1 LGNFG
6 NVVSNSVPSSKDS
19 FSLDC
24 FIALGTGTNDHIF
37 FYKILALNIQPFV
50 YIFMGTMFW
59 VILTKIRK
67 QNLRGNQQFKDNVL
81 VTNTIIAYI
90 LQPEIVKS
98 TLQLFKCVNLGPL
111 DDPQDFLQKDMEIV
125 CGSST
130 HLRWAIGLGVPSLII
145 WLGMPIAFGLS
156 IFFRINHFNNEETLN
171 KYHFLFKR
179 YKKDKI
185 YWDLT
190 IIVRKA
196 ALIFF
201 LVFLTDLYSQIF
213 FSFAVFIFC
222 LHLHYKNEPY
232 SVDSLNHL
240 ETLGLISNCSLL
252 FGGLFF
258 IEDDDFGVVH
268 GFLMA
273 VAFLINLLF
282 LYRVAKALWLVFSKK
297 VKAAIKMLKEKKFFG
312 KKVPKETAPSKGS
325 ENNQKY
331 LLNDDPKAPSTAGAA
346 KRDNQSDAPSGKGSN
361 DSANPPKEDSI
372 MFSDINKELEI
383 DNDNDNDVE
392 VNVNVKANHAKKA

>member
-1 LGNFG
+1 
-6 NVVSNSVPSSKDS
+6 
-19 FSLDC
+19 
-24 FIALGTGTNDHIF
+24 
-37 FYKILALNIQPFV
+37 
-50 YIFMGTMFW
+50 
-59 VILTKIRK
+59 
-67 QNLRGNQQFKDNVL
+67 
-81 VTNTIIAYI
+81 
-90 LQPEIVKS
+90 
-98 TLQLFKCVNLGPL
+98 
-111 DDPQDFLQKDMEIV
+111 
-125 CGSST
+125 
-130 HLRWAIGLGVPSLII
+130 
-145 WLGMPIAFGLS
+145 MPIAFGLS

-346 KRDNQSDAPSGKGSN
+346 KGDNQSDAPSGKGSN